1 MEGKYSNAT
10 RGQWEA
16 VWNRL
21 GGEEGVARFLRGETM
36 VVSTDSTK
44 TVQTAVGIA
53 NSTSRCQH
61 CQNLAE
67 ICFELS
73 ERGSGSVTY
82 HYSCTSHIYTASIQI
97 QDIRRSKHLR
107 VRSLVTN
114 GEWEDVMG

>member
-16 VWNRL
+16 VWNKH
-21 GGEEGVARFLRGETM
+21 GGEDGIARFLRGETM
-36 VVSTDSTK
+36 VVPTDSTK
-44 TVQTAVGIA
+44 TIQTGVRFA

-61 CQNLAE
+61 CRNLAG

-82 HYSCTSHIYTASIQI
+82 HYSCTSHIYKASLQI
-97 QDIRRSKHLR
+97 KDTRGSKHLR

-114 GEWEDVMG
+114 SEWEDVMG